1 MAVSTG
7 NKALYTDLVNWYTV
21 FNSLASNYSDTIS
34 TISTPAAGSK
44 ISASN
49 LNNLHAKITEF

>member
-7 NKALYTDLVNWYTV
+7 SKALYSDLVNWYTV
-21 FNSLASNYSDTIS
+21 FNSLASNYSNNIS
-34 TISTPAAGSK
+34 TLSTPAADSK

-49 LNNLHAKITEF
+49 LNNLHTKITEF